1 MELRE
6 VDTTMMMSVVSGTAT
21 RTCISVS
28 VGVWLSGALYV
39 VVQNPWYGVLA
50 CGVALGHVLC
60 EWWAAADEAR
70 ERREEV
76 NELEKQV
83 VALRSTMREMAMV
96 NAELER
102 VNGAMGRD
110 RLKMAVMHSE
120 LEGVG
125 GSPRLRRRSRG
136 MSIDHEDGFR
146 PLIRTLSTRS
156 F

>member
-6 VDTTMMMSVVSGTAT
+6 VDTIMMFSSTVA

-39 VVQNPWYGVLA
+39 VVRNPWYGVLA

-76 NELEKQV
+76 CELEKQV
-83 VALRSTMREMAMV
+83 VALRSTMQEMA
-96 NAELER
+96 LL
-102 VNGAMGRD
+102 D
-110 RLKMAVMHSE
+110 AVSE
-120 LEGVG
+120 A
-125 GSPRLRRRSRG
+125 RIRRAKFRSG
-136 MSIDHEDGFR
+136 LG
-146 PLIRTLSTRS
+146 RTLSTRS
-156 F
+156 L